1 MATKAS
7 VFADLEGLPSSF
19 GAGEIYSAMK
29 PISKGLDL
37 PANKSDREFKKK
49 YDSSVIGVGTDG
61 FTIFVSLN
69 SHTSFEEQGGNG
81 QVMKQRT
88 PNTYFKFT
96 IGETPTYSFYFGPD
110 APSYEMVAPSILVN
124 KIIINIIAHS

>member
-37 PANKSDREFKKK
+37 PANKSNREFKKK
-49 YDSSVIGVGTDG
+49 Y
-61 FTIFVSLN
+61 
-69 SHTSFEEQGGNG
+69 E
-81 QVMKQRT
+81 K
-88 PNTYFKFT
+88 
-96 IGETPTYSFYFGPD
+96 
-110 APSYEMVAPSILVN
+110 
-124 KIIINIIAHS
+124 AHHKHPRD